1 MNEIEKDELDHQFA
15 DLAERI
21 NLLAQ
26 SIVSLNEKIECLED
40 RLDRVHE
47 L

>member
-1 MNEIEKDELDHQFA
+1 MNEIEKDELNHQFA

-21 NLLAQ
+21 NLLEQ
-26 SIVSLNEKIECLED
+26 CIESLNEKIECLD
-40 RLDRVHE
+40 YRLDRAHE

>member
-26 SIVSLNEKIECLED
+26 CIVSINEKIECLED
-40 RLDRVHE
+40 RLDRVHDI
-47 L
+47 

>member
-1 MNEIEKDELDHQFA
+1 MNEIEKDERDHQVA

-26 SIVSLNEKIECLED
+26 CIVNIKKKIECLED
-40 RLDRVHE
+40 RLDRVHDI
-47 L
+47 